1 VRRPAQTW
9 RVSISLENPGN
20 PGISLLKPVRRPVA
34 SGIHGGGSARL
45 KRAFS
50 LQPWDVEIMLPLIL
64 YPTPWQKKMLWN
76 AITSFSLLV
85 IAGIVVFTLYV
96 TTQILAFLQPLLLPV
111 AVAGV
116 FAYLLEPVV
125 SWLARRRLPRLLAVV
140 IVFGAFLLGAVLLV
154 VGFVPSLYT
163 ESVKFSSA
171 LPGYLERGWGAFDGF
186 LEQNL
191 ERLPQLGGKPSPT
204 PVPVPVSQPVKPG
217 SDGVQNPDSGL
228 ARYQNNPYVQQSLQY
243 LNDQL
248 PSLVQR
254 SWTFIQ
260 TSLTGVFGVFGFMF
274 GLLVV
279 PIYLFFF
286 LKESPRIAESWSN
299 YLPLRRSEFKDEVV
313 TVLTE
318 INGYL
323 INFFRG
329 QVVVA
334 LINGVLLAIGL
345 SILGLQFGFLIGL
358 GFAFFGIMPY
368 AGYIICYIPAV
379 LIAFAQF
386 NDWIHPLWVTIIF
399 FLIVAQIDGL
409 VTTPRIV
416 GNSVG
421 LHPMTV
427 IVSVF
432 LWTLVLGGLLGA
444 VLAIPLTAT
453 LKVLLHRYVWDRQ
466 RNIFFQDDIST
477 KDEIEIAT

>member
-1 VRRPAQTW
+1 
-9 RVSISLENPGN
+9 
-20 PGISLLKPVRRPVA
+20 
-34 SGIHGGGSARL
+34 
-45 KRAFS
+45 
-50 LQPWDVEIMLPLIL
+50 LQPANVVLIFLPIP
-64 YPTPWQKKMLWN
+64 YPTPWQKRVVWN
-76 AITSFSLLV
+76 AITSLSLLV
-85 IAGIVVFTLYV
+85 IASIVIFTLYV
-96 TTQILAFLQPLLLPV
+96 ATQILAFLQPLLLPV

-125 SWLARRRLPRLLAVV
+125 SWLTRKKLPRLLAVV
-140 IVFGAFLLGAVLLV
+140 IVFGAFILGAALLV
-154 VGFVPSLYT
+154 VGVVPSIYT

-171 LPGYLERGWGAFDGF
+171 LPGYVERGWVAIDLF
-186 LEQNL
+186 LEQNV
-191 ERLPQLGGKPSPT
+191 EKFPQLGKSASPSPT
-204 PVPVPVSQPVKPG
+204 PVLTPSPTPEAELPPIQG
-217 SDGVQNPDSGL
+217 GENPKGGL

-243 LNDQL
+243 LQDQL

-254 SWTFIQ
+254 TGTFIQ
-260 TSLTGVFGVFGFMF
+260 TSLTGVFGVFGFMV
-274 GLLVV
+274 GLLIV

-313 TVLTE
+313 SVLTE

-329 QVVVA
+329 QLVVA
-334 LINGVLLAIGL
+334 VINGILLAIGL
-345 SILGLQFGFLIGL
+345 SIVGLQFGFLIGL
-358 GFAFFGIMPY
+358 GFAFFGIIPY
-368 AGYIICYIPAV
+368 AGYIVCYIPAI
-379 LIAFAQF
+379 LIAFVQF
-386 NDWIHPLWVTIIF
+386 NDWVHPLWVTIIF

-427 IVSVF
+427 IMSVF

-466 RNIFFQDDIST
+466 RNIFFQDDIPS

>member
-1 VRRPAQTW
+1 M
-9 RVSISLENPGN
+9 
-20 PGISLLKPVRRPVA
+20 LLV
-34 SGIHGGGSARL
+34 
-45 KRAFS
+45 
-50 LQPWDVEIMLPLIL
+50 IL
-64 YPTPWQKKMLWN
+64 YPTPWQKKILWN
-76 AITSFSLLV
+76 AITSLSLLV
-85 IAGIVVFTLYV
+85 IAGVVVFTLYV
-96 TTQILAFLQPLLLPV
+96 TTQILAFLQPLLLPM

-125 SWLARRRLPRLLAVV
+125 SWLTRRKLPRILAVV
-140 IVFGAFLLGAVLLV
+140 IVFGVFVLGAALLV
-154 VGFVPSLYT
+154 VGVVPSLYA

-171 LPGYLERGWGAFDGF
+171 LPGYLERGWRALDGF

-191 ERLPQLGGKPSPT
+191 EKLPQLGVKPSPAPEPAQQ
-204 PVPVPVSQPVKPG
+204 PVPPDSSG
-217 SDGVQNPDSGL
+217 NQNPSIGF
-228 ARYQNNPYVQQSLQY
+228 ARYQDNPYVQQSLQY
-243 LNDQL
+243 LKDQL

-254 SWTFIQ
+254 TWTFIQ
-260 TSLTGVFGVFGFMF
+260 TSLTGVFGVFGFLF
-274 GLLVV
+274 GLLIV

-299 YLPLRRSEFKDEVV
+299 YLPLRRSEFKDELVS
-313 TVLTE
+313 VLTE

-334 LINGVLLAIGL
+334 LINGLLVAIGL

-358 GFAFFGIMPY
+358 GFIFFGIIPY
-368 AGYIICYIPAV
+368 LGYITCYIPAL

-386 NDWIHPLWVTIIF
+386 NDWVHPLWVTIIF

-421 LHPMTV
+421 LHPLTV
-427 IVSVF
+427 IMSVF

-453 LKVLLHRYVWDRQ
+453 LKVLLHRYVWERQ
-466 RNIFFQDDIST
+466 RSIFFHDDIPT

>member
-1 VRRPAQTW
+1 
-9 RVSISLENPGN
+9 
-20 PGISLLKPVRRPVA
+20 
-34 SGIHGGGSARL
+34 
-45 KRAFS
+45 
-50 LQPWDVEIMLPLIL
+50 LQPANVVLIFLPIL
-64 YPTPWQKKMLWN
+64 YPTPWQKRVVWN
-76 AITSFSLLV
+76 AITSLSLLV
-85 IAGIVVFTLYV
+85 IAGIVIFTLYV
-96 TTQILAFLQPLLLPV
+96 ATQILAFLQPLLLPV

-125 SWLARRRLPRLLAVV
+125 SWLTRKKLPRLLAVV
-140 IVFGAFLLGAVLLV
+140 IVFGAFILGAALLV
-154 VGFVPSLYT
+154 VGVVPSIYT

-171 LPGYLERGWGAFDGF
+171 LPGYVERGWVAIDLF
-186 LEQNL
+186 LEQNV
-191 ERLPQLGGKPSPT
+191 EKFPQLGKSASSSPTPVLTPSPT
-204 PVPVPVSQPVKPG
+204 PEPEMPPIQ
-217 SDGVQNPDSGL
+217 GVENPKGGL

-243 LNDQL
+243 LQDQL

-254 SWTFIQ
+254 TGTFIQ
-260 TSLTGVFGVFGFMF
+260 TSLTGVFGVFGFMI
-274 GLLVV
+274 GLLIV

-313 TVLTE
+313 IVLTE

-329 QVVVA
+329 QLVVA
-334 LINGVLLAIGL
+334 VINGILLAIGL
-345 SILGLQFGFLIGL
+345 SIVGLQFGFLIGL
-358 GFAFFGIMPY
+358 GFAFFGIIPY
-368 AGYIICYIPAV
+368 AGYIVCYIPAI
-379 LIAFAQF
+379 LIAFVQF
-386 NDWIHPLWVTIIF
+386 NDWVHPLWVTVIF

-427 IVSVF
+427 IMSVF

-466 RNIFFQDDIST
+466 RNIFFQDDISS

>member
-1 VRRPAQTW
+1 MVW
-9 RVSISLENPGN
+9 
-20 PGISLLKPVRRPVA
+20 
-34 SGIHGGGSARL
+34 H
-45 KRAFS
+45 
-50 LQPWDVEIMLPLIL
+50 
-64 YPTPWQKKMLWN
+64 
-76 AITSFSLLV
+76 AITSLSLLV
-85 IAGIVVFTLYV
+85 IAAIVIFTLYV
-96 TTQILAFLQPLLLPV
+96 ATQILAFLQPLLLPV
-111 AVAGV
+111 ALAGV

-125 SWLARRRLPRLLAVV
+125 SWLARKRLPRLLAVI
-140 IVFGAFLLGAVLLV
+140 IVFGTFVLGGVLLV
-154 VGFVPSLYT
+154 VGVVPSIYT

-171 LPGYLERGWGAFDGF
+171 LPGYLERGWASLDGF

-191 ERLPQLGGKPSPT
+191 ERLPQLGANFTSSATPEPTLSPAPSFSSADGT
-204 PVPVPVSQPVKPG
+204 PK
-217 SDGVQNPDSGL
+217 SGF
-228 ARYQNNPYVQQSLQY
+228 ARYQKNPYVQQSMQFLK
-243 LNDQL
+243 DQL

-254 SWTFIQ
+254 TWFFFQS
-260 TSLTGVFGVFGFMF
+260 SLTGVFGVFGFMV
-274 GLLVV
+274 GLLIV

-299 YLPLRRSEFKDEVV
+299 YLPLRRSELKDEVV

-329 QVVVA
+329 QLVVA
-334 LINGVLLAIGL
+334 LINGILVSIGL
-345 SILGLQFGFLIGL
+345 SIVGLQFGFLIGL
-358 GFAFFGIMPY
+358 GFAFFGIIPY
-368 AGYIICYIPAV
+368 AGYIVCYIPSI
-379 LIAFAQF
+379 LIAFVQF
-386 NDWIHPLWVTIIF
+386 NDWAHPLWVTIIF

-427 IVSVF
+427 IMSVF

-466 RNIFFQDDIST
+466 RNILFHDDLSS

>member
-1 VRRPAQTW
+1 M
-9 RVSISLENPGN
+9 
-20 PGISLLKPVRRPVA
+20 
-34 SGIHGGGSARL
+34 
-45 KRAFS
+45 F
-50 LQPWDVEIMLPLIL
+50 LQIL

-76 AITSFSLLV
+76 AITSLSLLV
-85 IAGIVVFTLYV
+85 IAATVILTLYV
-96 TTQILAFLQPLLLPV
+96 TTQVIAFLQPLLLPV

-125 SWLARRRLPRLLAVV
+125 SWLARRKLPRLLAVI
-140 IVFGAFLLGAVLLV
+140 IVFAAFVLGGTLLV
-154 VGFVPSLYT
+154 VGVVPSIYG

-171 LPGYLERGWGAFDGF
+171 LPSYIGRGWGAISGF
-186 LEQNL
+186 LEQNI
-191 ERLPQLGGKPSPT
+191 EKLPQLAGAPATERSPNPLTTPT
-204 PVPVPVSQPVKPG
+204 PTPTPEQGK
-217 SDGVQNPDSGL
+217 L

-243 LNDQL
+243 LQDQL
-248 PSLVQR
+248 PTLVQR
-254 SWTFIQ
+254 AWTLMQ
-260 TSLTGVFGVFGFMF
+260 TSLTGVFGAFGFMV
-274 GLLVV
+274 GLLIV

-313 TVLTE
+313 SVLTE

-329 QVVVA
+329 QLVVA
-334 LINGVLLAIGL
+334 FINGALLAIGL
-345 SILGLQFGFLIGL
+345 SIVGLQFGFLIGL
-358 GFAFFGIMPY
+358 GLAFFGIIPY
-368 AGYIICYIPAV
+368 VGYIVTFIPAI
-379 LIAFAQF
+379 LIAIAQF
-386 NDWIHPLWVTIIF
+386 NDWVHPLWVTIIF

-409 VTTPRIV
+409 VTTPRII

-427 IVSVF
+427 ILSVF

-453 LKVLLHRYVWDRQ
+453 LKVLMHRYVWDRQ
-466 RNIFFQDDIST
+466 RNIFFRDDIPTSN
-477 KDEIEIAT
+477 EIEIAT

>member
-1 VRRPAQTW
+1 M
-9 RVSISLENPGN
+9 
-20 PGISLLKPVRRPVA
+20 LL
-34 SGIHGGGSARL
+34 
-45 KRAFS
+45 
-50 LQPWDVEIMLPLIL
+50 LIL

-76 AITSFSLLV
+76 AITSLSLLV
-85 IAGIVVFTLYV
+85 IAGIVVLALYV
-96 TTQILAFLQPLLLPV
+96 TTQILAFLQPLILPV

-125 SWLARRRLPRLLAVV
+125 TWLARRKLPRLLAVV

-154 VGFVPSLYT
+154 VGLVPSIYT

-191 ERLPQLGGKPSPT
+191 EKLPQLGGKPSPT
-204 PVPVPVSQPVKPG
+204 PEAVPQPAEPDSSG
-217 SDGVQNPDSGL
+217 SQNPNVGL
-228 ARYQNNPYVQQSLQY
+228 ARYQDNPYVQQSLQY
-243 LNDQL
+243 LKDQL

-254 SWTFIQ
+254 SWAFIQ
-260 TSLTGVFGVFGFMF
+260 TSLTGVFGAFGYMF
-274 GLLVV
+274 GLLIV

-313 TVLTE
+313 SVLTE

-334 LINGVLLAIGL
+334 LINGILLAIGL

-386 NDWIHPLWVTIIF
+386 NDWVHPLWVTIIF

>member
-1 VRRPAQTW
+1 MLRSVFEPW
-9 RVSISLENPGN
+9 RGDS
-20 PGISLLKPVRRPVA
+20 RC
-34 SGIHGGGSARL
+34 
-45 KRAFS
+45 RAGALFRCNLRMS
-50 LQPWDVEIMLPLIL
+50 SSCSLIL

-76 AITSFSLLV
+76 AITSLSLLV

-96 TTQILAFLQPLLLPV
+96 TTQILAFLQPLILPV

-116 FAYLLEPVV
+116 FTYLLEPVV
-125 SWLARRRLPRLLAVV
+125 SWLARRKLPRLLAVV

-154 VGFVPSLYT
+154 VGLVPSIYT

-171 LPGYLERGWGAFDGF
+171 LPGYLERGWGALDGF

-191 ERLPQLGGKPSPT
+191 EKLPQLGGKPSPT
-204 PVPVPVSQPVKPG
+204 PEPVPQPA
-217 SDGVQNPDSGL
+217 QPDSSGNHNPNVGL
-228 ARYQNNPYVQQSLQY
+228 VRYQDNPYVQQSLQY
-243 LNDQL
+243 LKDQL

-254 SWTFIQ
+254 SWAFIQ
-260 TSLTGVFGVFGFMF
+260 TSLTGVFGVFGFLV
-274 GLLVV
+274 GLLIV

-329 QVVVA
+329 QLVVA
-334 LINGVLLAIGL
+334 LINAVLLAIGL
-345 SILGLQFGFLIGL
+345 SIVGLQFGFLIGL
-358 GFAFFGIMPY
+358 GFAFFGIIPY
-368 AGYIICYIPAV
+368 VGYIICYIPAV

-386 NDWIHPLWVTIIF
+386 NDWAHPLWVTIIF

-409 VTTPRIV
+409 LTTPRIV

-427 IVSVF
+427 IMSVI
-432 LWTLVLGGLLGA
+432 LWTLVFGGLLGA

-466 RNIFFQDDIST
+466 RNIFFHDDIPT

>member
-1 VRRPAQTW
+1 MSPR
-9 RVSISLENPGN
+9 
-20 PGISLLKPVRRPVA
+20 K
-34 SGIHGGGSARL
+34 
-45 KRAFS
+45 FS
-50 LQPWDVEIMLPLIL
+50 PFFNLSCCRWH
-64 YPTPWQKKMLWN
+64 
-76 AITSFSLLV
+76 
-85 IAGIVVFTLYV
+85 
-96 TTQILAFLQPLLLPV
+96 
-111 AVAGV
+111 VAGV

-125 SWLARRRLPRLLAVV
+125 SWLARKRMPRLLAVI
-140 IVFGAFLLGAVLLV
+140 IVFGAFVLGAVLLV
-154 VGFVPSLYT
+154 VGVVPSIYT

-171 LPGYLERGWGAFDGF
+171 LPGYLERGWGAIDGF

-191 ERLPQLGGKPSPT
+191 QKFPQLGGNSSPSPT
-204 PVPVPVSQPVKPG
+204 DTPTPTPAPPLS
-217 SDGVQNPDSGL
+217 SASENPKSGL

-243 LNDQL
+243 LQDQL
-248 PSLVQR
+248 PSLAQR
-254 SWTFIQ
+254 TWALVQ
-260 TSLTGVFGVFGFMF
+260 TSLTGVFGVFGFMV
-274 GLLVV
+274 GLLIV

-329 QVVVA
+329 QLVVA
-334 LINGVLLAIGL
+334 AINGIMLAIGL
-345 SILGLQFGFLIGL
+345 SIVGLQFGFLIGL
-358 GFAFFGIMPY
+358 GFAFFGIIPY
-368 AGYIICYIPAV
+368 AGYIVCYIPAI

-386 NDWIHPLWVTIIF
+386 NDWSHPLWVTIIF

-427 IVSVF
+427 IMSVF

-453 LKVLLHRYVWDRQ
+453 LKVSAPSLRLGSSEEYLFSGRYPDQGRHRNRDLVGEASRSLCWSLKTEAKRRLHLPLYVMWSIMLSP
-466 RNIFFQDDIST
+466 NSEHLISVAPSI
-477 KDEIEIAT
+477 KRAKS

>member
-1 VRRPAQTW
+1 
-9 RVSISLENPGN
+9 
-20 PGISLLKPVRRPVA
+20 
-34 SGIHGGGSARL
+34 
-45 KRAFS
+45 
-50 LQPWDVEIMLPLIL
+50 
-64 YPTPWQKKMLWN
+64 MLWN
-76 AITSFSLLV
+76 AITSLSLLV

-96 TTQILAFLQPLLLPV
+96 TTQILAFLQPLILPV

-125 SWLARRRLPRLLAVV
+125 TWLAHRKLPRLLAVV
-140 IVFGAFLLGAVLLV
+140 IVFGAFVLGAVLLV
-154 VGFVPSLYT
+154 VGLVPSIYT

-171 LPGYLERGWGAFDGF
+171 LPGYLERGWGALDGF

-191 ERLPQLGGKPSPT
+191 EKLPQLGGKPSPT
-204 PVPVPVSQPVKPG
+204 PEPAQPDTSG
-217 SDGVQNPDSGL
+217 NQNPSAGL
-228 ARYQNNPYVQQSLQY
+228 ARYQDNPYVQQSLQY
-243 LNDQL
+243 LKDQL
-248 PSLVQR
+248 PTLVQR
-254 SWTFIQ
+254 SWAFIQ
-260 TSLTGVFGVFGFMF
+260 TSLTGVFGAFGYLF
-274 GLLVV
+274 GLLIV

-313 TVLTE
+313 SVLTE

>member
-1 VRRPAQTW
+1 MLRFSRAPKT
-9 RVSISLENPGN
+9 VSLAISGT
-20 PGISLLKPVRRPVA
+20 GRQ
-34 SGIHGGGSARL
+34 SGAHPNL
-45 KRAFS
+45 KRFFIATCECRTHLS
-50 LQPWDVEIMLPLIL
+50 AIL
-64 YPTPWQKKMLWN
+64 YPTPWQKRVVWN
-76 AITSFSLLV
+76 AITSLSLLV
-85 IAGIVVFTLYV
+85 IAGIVIFTLYV
-96 TTQILAFLQPLLLPV
+96 ATRILAFLQPLLLPV

-125 SWLARRRLPRLLAVV
+125 SWLTRKRLPRLLAVI
-140 IVFGAFLLGAVLLV
+140 IVFAAFVLGAALLV
-154 VGFVPSLYT
+154 VGVVPSIYT

-171 LPGYLERGWGAFDGF
+171 LPGYVERGWSAIDGF
-186 LEQNL
+186 LEHNL
-191 ERLPQLGGKPSPT
+191 EKFPQLGGNASPSPT
-204 PVPVPVSQPVKPG
+204 PGLTPSPTPEPEIPPSQG
-217 SDGVQNPDSGL
+217 GENPKGGL

-243 LNDQL
+243 LQDQL

-254 SWTFIQ
+254 TGTFIQ
-260 TSLTGVFGVFGFMF
+260 TSLTGVFGVFGFMV
-274 GLLVV
+274 GLLIV

-329 QVVVA
+329 QLVVA
-334 LINGVLLAIGL
+334 VINGILLAIGL
-345 SILGLQFGFLIGL
+345 SIVGLQFGFLIGL
-358 GFAFFGIMPY
+358 GFAFFGIIPY
-368 AGYIICYIPAV
+368 AGYIVCYIPAI

-386 NDWIHPLWVTIIF
+386 NDWVHPLWVTVIF

-427 IVSVF
+427 IMSVF

-466 RNIFFQDDIST
+466 RNIFFPEDISS

>member
-1 VRRPAQTW
+1 
-9 RVSISLENPGN
+9 
-20 PGISLLKPVRRPVA
+20 
-34 SGIHGGGSARL
+34 
-45 KRAFS
+45 
-50 LQPWDVEIMLPLIL
+50 
-64 YPTPWQKKMLWN
+64 MLWN
-76 AITSFSLLV
+76 AITSLSLLV

-111 AVAGV
+111 AIAGV
-116 FAYLLEPVV
+116 IGYLLEPVV
-125 SWLARRRLPRLLAVV
+125 TWLARRKMPRLLAVV
-140 IVFGAFLLGAVLLV
+140 LVFGAFVLGGVLLF
-154 VGFVPSLYT
+154 VGVIPSVYT

-171 LPGYLERGWGAFDGF
+171 LPSYLGRGWATIDGF

-191 ERLPQLGGKPSPT
+191 EKLPQIGGTPAPEPIATPT
-204 PVPVPVSQPVKPG
+204 PTPPSASNATKER
-217 SDGVQNPDSGL
+217 L
-228 ARYQNNPYVQQSLQY
+228 ERYQTNPYVQQSLQY
-243 LNDQL
+243 LQDQL
-248 PSLVQR
+248 PTLVQR
-254 SWTFIQ
+254 TWTFVQ
-260 TSLTGVFGVFGFMF
+260 TSLTGVFGVFGFMV
-274 GLLVV
+274 GLLIV

-286 LKESPRIAESWSN
+286 LKESPRIAQSWSN

-313 TVLTE
+313 AVLTE

-329 QVVVA
+329 QLVVA
-334 LINGVLLAIGL
+334 FINGVLLAIGL
-345 SILGLQFGFLIGL
+345 SVLGLQFGFLIGL
-358 GFAFFGIMPY
+358 GFAFFGIIPY
-368 AGYIICYIPAV
+368 VGYIVCYIPSV

-386 NDWIHPLWVTIIF
+386 NDWVHPLWVTIIF
-399 FLIVAQIDGL
+399 FLIIAQIDGL

-427 IVSVF
+427 IMSVF

-444 VLAIPLTAT
+444 ILAIPLTAT

-466 RNIFFQDDIST
+466 RNIFFEDDIPS

>member
-1 VRRPAQTW
+1 
-9 RVSISLENPGN
+9 
-20 PGISLLKPVRRPVA
+20 
-34 SGIHGGGSARL
+34 
-45 KRAFS
+45 
-50 LQPWDVEIMLPLIL
+50 M
-64 YPTPWQKKMLWN
+64 WN
-76 AITSFSLLV
+76 AIAALSLLA
-85 IAGIVVFTLYV
+85 IASIVVFTLYV
-96 TTQILAFLQPLLLPV
+96 ATQILAFLQPLLLPV

-125 SWLARRRLPRLLAVV
+125 SWLSRKKVPRLLAVV
-140 IVFGAFLLGAVLLV
+140 IVFGGFVMGAALLV
-154 VGFVPSLYT
+154 VGVVPSIYT

-171 LPGYLERGWGAFDGF
+171 LPGYVVRGWGAIDGF

-191 ERLPQLGGKPSPT
+191 EKIPQIVGNPSPSPQPTAT
-204 PVPVPVSQPVKPG
+204 PPSG
-217 SDGVQNPDSGL
+217 SSSEGPTGSF
-228 ARYQNNPYVQQSLQY
+228 ARYQANPYVQQSLQY
-243 LNDQL
+243 LQDQL

-254 SWTFIQ
+254 AWIFIQ

-274 GLLVV
+274 GFLII

-313 TVLTE
+313 SVLTD
-318 INGYL
+318 INGYM

-329 QVVVA
+329 QLVVA
-334 LINGVLLAIGL
+334 IINGILLAIGL
-345 SILGLQFGFLIGL
+345 SIVGLQFGFLIGL
-358 GFAFFGIMPY
+358 GFVFFGIIPY
-368 AGYIICYIPAV
+368 VGYIVCYIPAI

-386 NDWIHPLWVTIIF
+386 NDWVHPLWVTIIF

-427 IVSVF
+427 IMSVF

-466 RNIFFQDDIST
+466 RNIFFHDDIPS

>member
-1 VRRPAQTW
+1 MVW
-9 RVSISLENPGN
+9 
-20 PGISLLKPVRRPVA
+20 
-34 SGIHGGGSARL
+34 H
-45 KRAFS
+45 
-50 LQPWDVEIMLPLIL
+50 
-64 YPTPWQKKMLWN
+64 
-76 AITSFSLLV
+76 AITSLSLLV
-85 IAGIVVFTLYV
+85 IAGIVILTLYV
-96 TTQILAFLQPLLLPV
+96 TTQVLAFLQPLLLPI

-125 SWLARRRLPRLLAVV
+125 SWLARKRVPRLLAVI
-140 IVFGAFLLGAVLLV
+140 IVFGAFVLGAALLV
-154 VGFVPSLYT
+154 VGLVPSIYT
-163 ESVKFSSA
+163 ESLKFSST
-171 LPGYLERGWGAFDGF
+171 LPGYVERGWGAIDEF
-186 LEQNL
+186 LARNMEKF
-191 ERLPQLGGKPSPT
+191 PQIGGNSSPSPT
-204 PVPVPVSQPVKPG
+204 PELAPTPTSTPKTPLVPG
-217 SDGVQNPDSGL
+217 GENPKGGI

-243 LNDQL
+243 LQDQL

-254 SWTFIQ
+254 TGTLIQ
-260 TSLTGVFGVFGFMF
+260 TSLTGFFGVFGFMV
-274 GLLVV
+274 GLLIV

-329 QVVVA
+329 QLVVA
-334 LINGVLLAIGL
+334 VINGILLAIGL
-345 SILGLQFGFLIGL
+345 SIVGLQFGFLIGL
-358 GFAFFGIMPY
+358 GFAFFGIIPY
-368 AGYIICYIPAV
+368 AGYIICYIPAL

-386 NDWIHPLWVTIIF
+386 NDWAHPLWVTIIF

-427 IVSVF
+427 IMSVF

-453 LKVLLHRYVWDRQ
+453 LKVLLQRYVWDRQ
-466 RNIFFQDDIST
+466 RKIFFSDDISS